1 MSYPHN
7 DDCTG
12 VHTILTITRTYNGGT
27 KPGRTDATEHR
38 WCGDPA
44 HVRRTL
50 ISDRGWPRDLTKHR
64 VIEGRGQRVEVVEV
78 ATVRIDQ
85 PDLFEEPA

>member
-12 VHTILTITRTYNGGT
+12 VHTILTVRRTYNGGI
-27 KPGRTDATEHR
+27 KPGWTDVTEHR

-50 ISDRGWPRDLTKHR
+50 IHDRGWPRDLTKYRMELSGMCHSPHS
-64 VIEGRGQRVEVVEV
+64 VV
-78 ATVRIDQ
+78 Q
-85 PDLFEEPA
+85 PSHFGGSW